1 MLQKNTVEHTMYYNA
16 LPSVFAKAKELREN
30 MTQAEKMLW
39 EKLRRNQLGVRFKPQ
54 HPIDI
59 FIADFYCH
67 PAKLVIEVD
76 GQIHTSQQDYDDG
89 RTADLER
96 FGITVIRFRNEEVFD
111 DIDKVIREIKKKL
124 CELDRK

>member
-1 MLQKNTVEHTMYYNA
+1 MYYNA
-16 LPSVFAKAKELREN
+16 LPSIFAKAKELREN
-30 MTQAEKMLW
+30 MTQAEMMLW

-76 GQIHTSQQDYDDG
+76 GQVHASQTDYDDG
-89 RTADLER
+89 RTAELER
-96 FGITVIRFRNEEVFD
+96 LGITVIRFRNEEVFD
-111 DIDKVIREIKKKL
+111 DIDKVIRKIKQKL
-124 CELDRK
+124 YELDRQ